1 MKRVCAWCGIV
12 MDPGTAGD
20 PRVSHGMCRD
30 CHKKVKV
37 ELAALAAGKTAQK
50 ETEARI

>member
-1 MKRVCAWCGIV
+1 MKKVCAWCKIV

-20 PRVSHGMCRD
+20 PRVSHGMCDD
-30 CHKKVKV
+30 CRIKVKA
-37 ELAALAAGKTAQK
+37 ELAALAAEKTTQT